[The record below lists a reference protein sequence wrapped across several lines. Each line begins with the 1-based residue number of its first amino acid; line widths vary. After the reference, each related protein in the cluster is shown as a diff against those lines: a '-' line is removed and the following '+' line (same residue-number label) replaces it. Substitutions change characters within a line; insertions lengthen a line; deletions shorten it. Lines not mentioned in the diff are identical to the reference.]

1 MKNLYQQLKQEKKS
15 VIRYEINQASKLT
28 KLEITNLM
36 KMQEIYY
43 FSLLRN

>member
-15 VIRYEINQASKLT
+15 VNRYEIIQASKLI